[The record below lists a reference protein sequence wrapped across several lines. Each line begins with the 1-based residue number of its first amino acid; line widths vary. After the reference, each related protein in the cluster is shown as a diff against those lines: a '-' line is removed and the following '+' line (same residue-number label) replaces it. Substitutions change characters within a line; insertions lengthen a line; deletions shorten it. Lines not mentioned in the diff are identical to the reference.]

1 MQVYIGPGQYFVT
14 SDIGRGRM
22 QWYSFLALPP
32 GSKSREDNIQYLKDV
47 RIRFRYVVVFGRFDG
62 WSPEVHEALDCTSNN
77 DVEQRDLYD
86 RPPSVR
92 RTGREERAAAFG
104 GGA

>member
-1 MQVYIGPGQYFVT
+1 QVYIGPGQYFVT

-32 GSKSREDNIQYLKDV
+32 GSKSREDNIKYLKD
-47 RIRFRYVVVFGRFDG
+47 RFDG

-92 RTGREERAAAFG
+92 RTENLYLDRY
-104 GGA
+104 